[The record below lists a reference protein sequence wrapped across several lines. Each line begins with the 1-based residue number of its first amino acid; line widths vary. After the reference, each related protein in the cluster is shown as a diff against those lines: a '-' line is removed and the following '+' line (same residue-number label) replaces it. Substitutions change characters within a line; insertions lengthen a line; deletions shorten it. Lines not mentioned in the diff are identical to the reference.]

1 MTGRKMSANNM
12 LQQQQQPSLLFPS
25 KLGSA
30 NNMLTSRK
38 SAESTSE
45 VKEVTIRNTGAVSD
59 LLFSI
64 SPARSFTIVE
74 TALEFP

>member
-1 MTGRKMSANNM
+1 MTGRKMSAKN
-12 LQQQQQPSLLFPS
+12 
-25 KLGSA
+25 K
-30 NNMLTSRK
+30 LTSRK

-64 SPARSFTIVE
+64 SPAHSFTIVE
-74 TALEFP
+74 TVLEFP